1 MATSLWGEEFEI
13 PNEQETVKKIIRKVK
28 VDNRTDEQKL
38 KSKKT
43 SIEEKIEIITQN
55 VYKVLGHYKDI
66 VTVIKSREELH
77 NYIDAAIQNGIIA
90 IDTETNNSLDP
101 LTCLLMGGCIYTPG
115 QNAAY
120 IPINHVNRET
130 NERLTW
136 QCTER
141 DIKEEFDRLNE
152 INVKILTHNGKF
164 DYKVLLCTCNYD
176 MPIYWDSYVAARLLD
191 ENEPSAGLKQQ
202 YISKIDPTQEKYS
215 IDHLFEELPYAIF
228 DPELFAYYAAI
239 DAYMTYKL
247 YLWQVERFKDPNL
260 TGVKN
265 VFDTIEMPLIKVVA
279 KMELTGIDID
289 LEYAERLS
297 KKYHKLL
304 NDCNA
309 EIQEELSKYE
319 EQILQWRLTPEANF
333 KPKKKKITKT
343 GEEFDKSKNEQ
354 LEDPV
359 NTSSPIQLAI
369 LLYDILKVPQVST
382 KQPRGTGVEEL
393 KSIHNKTQ
401 LPICKMILKS
411 RTLEKLINTFIDK
424 LPNDKN
430 PKDGKIHCEFLSLGT
445 DTGRFSS
452 KNPNLQNIPRSDIKI
467 KPMFRAPKASET
479 IKEFDNIIDLDL
491 YDEVETQNGWV
502 KAKNLKVKDSLILED
517 NKKGI
522 IKSIKTVNYKVQLE
536 VECA

>member
-1 MATSLWGEEFEI
+1 MANSLWGEEFEI
-13 PNEQETVKKIIRKVK
+13 PSEQEVVKKIVKKVK

-43 SIEEKIEIITQN
+43 SIEDKIEIITQN

-66 VTVIKSREELH
+66 ITVIKSREELH

-101 LTCLLMGGCIYTPG
+101 LTCLLMGGCIYTPN
-115 QNAAY
+115 QKAAY

-130 NERLTW
+130 NERLEW
-136 QCTER
+136 QCTEQ
-141 DIKEEFDRLNE
+141 DIKEEFNRLNE
-152 INVKILTHNGKF
+152 ANVKILTHNGKF

-191 ENEPSAGLKQQ
+191 ENEPSVGLKQQ

-247 YLWQVERFKDPNL
+247 YLWQVERFKDPDL
-260 TGVKN
+260 SRVFALYKN
-265 VFDTIEMPLIKVVA
+265 TELPLIKVVA
-279 KMELTGIDID
+279 KMELRGISLDK
-289 LEYAERLS
+289 EYSKRLGI
-297 KKYHKLL
+297 KFHNLVD
-304 NDCNA
+304 DCNRR
-309 EIQEELSKYE
+309 ISEELSKYE

-359 NTSSPIQLAI
+359 NVNSPTQLAI
-369 LLYDILKVPQVST
+369 LLYDVLKSPQVST
-382 KQPRGTGVEEL
+382 KQPRGTGVDEL
-393 KSIHNKTQ
+393 KAIYDKTQ
-401 LPICKMILKS
+401 LPLCKLMLES
-411 RTLEKLINTFIDK
+411 RGLEKIIGTFVDK
-424 LPNDKN
+424 LPNDIN
-430 PKDGKIHCEFLSLGT
+430 SKDGKIHCEFLSLGT
-445 DTGRFSS
+445 STGRFSS
-452 KNPNLQNIPRSDIKI
+452 KNPNLGQKCLEAYIS
-467 KPMFRAPKASET
+467 
-479 IKEFDNIIDLDL
+479 DNI
-491 YDEVETQNGWV
+491 V
-502 KAKNLKVKDSLILED
+502 KIA
-517 NKKGI
+517 
-522 IKSIKTVNYKVQLE
+522 
-536 VECA
+536 

>member
-141 DIKEEFDRLNE
+141 DIKEEFDRLNKV
-152 INVKILTHNGKF
+152 NVKILTHNGKF

-304 NDCNA
+304 DDCNA

-359 NTSSPIQLAI
+359 NTSSPTQLAI

-502 KAKNLKVKDSLILED
+502 KAKDLNFQDHLMLED
-517 NKKGI
+517 NKKGL
-522 IKSIKTVNYKVQLE
+522 IKSIKTVSYKVQLE

>member
-1 MATSLWGEEFEI
+1 MANSLWGEEFEI
-13 PNEQETVKKIIRKVK
+13 PNEQEAVKKIVKKVK

-43 SIEEKIEIITQN
+43 SIEDKIEIIAQN

-66 VTVIKSREELH
+66 ITVIKSREELH

-101 LTCLLMGGCIYTPG
+101 LTCLLMGGCIYTPN
-115 QNAAY
+115 QKAAY

-130 NERLTW
+130 NERLDW
-136 QCTER
+136 QCTEK

-152 INVKILTHNGKF
+152 VNVKILTHNGKF

-247 YLWQVERFKDPNL
+247 YLWQEERFKDPDL
-260 TGVKN
+260 SR
-265 VFDTIEMPLIKVVA
+265 VFALYRNTELPLIKVVA
-279 KMELTGIDID
+279 KMELRGISLDK
-289 LEYAERLS
+289 EYSKRLS
-297 KKYHKLL
+297 LKFHNLIE
-304 NDCNA
+304 DCNRR
-309 EIQEELSKYE
+309 ISEELSKYE

-359 NTSSPIQLAI
+359 NVNSPTQLAI
-369 LLYDILKVPQVST
+369 LLYDVLKSPQVST
-382 KQPRGTGVEEL
+382 KQPRGTGVDEL
-393 KSIHNKTQ
+393 KAIYDKTQ
-401 LPICKMILKS
+401 LPLCKLMLES
-411 RTLEKLINTFIDK
+411 RGLEKIIGTFVDK
-424 LPNDKN
+424 LPNDIN

-445 DTGRFSS
+445 STGRFSS
-452 KNPNLQNIPRSDIKI
+452 KNPNLGQKCLEAYISDDIVKI
-467 KPMFRAPKASET
+467 A
-479 IKEFDNIIDLDL
+479 
-491 YDEVETQNGWV
+491 
-502 KAKNLKVKDSLILED
+502 
-517 NKKGI
+517 
-522 IKSIKTVNYKVQLE
+522 
-536 VECA
+536 